1 MPVVQVFDMKGQSL
15 AFTPVDVAVVELE
28 LGEFLGAEVAVIH
41 RMWVVADELA
51 DIYRALCT
59 IIEGEQHA
67 KVANVFC
74 LCYVDDVGHIFL
86 VITVVLMFCFLTKY
100 LIHFSII

>member
-1 MPVVQVFDMKGQSL
+1 MSVVQVFDMKGQSL
-15 AFTPVDVAVVELE
+15 AFTPIDVTVVELE
-28 LGEFLGAEVAVIH
+28 LGEFLGVKITVIH
-41 RMWVVADELA
+41 RMWVFADELS
-51 DIYRALCT
+51 DIYCALCT

-86 VITVVLMFCFLTKY
+86 VITVVLVFCFLTKY
-100 LIHFSII
+100 LIYFSII